1 MGGGSCFRRKL
12 VLGVVAMVMAAKAST
27 KIASGEILLI
37 PTKERQPGPKI
48 AKQLPHL
55 RRIQ

>member
-1 MGGGSCFRRKL
+1 MVGVVSTANSYL
-12 VLGVVAMVMAAKAST
+12 VGVAMVMAAKAST
-27 KIASGEILLI
+27 KIARGEILLI

-48 AKQLPHL
+48 AKQLPHP